1 MAETNTARD
10 KALEINREQKQF
22 YEKKVEQKRRLNA
35 VMKLW
40 EAWRDRVYRIW
51 EGIGVFD
58 DVLNLHREWVGDLNG
73 KRVLDLGCYTGN
85 RLSLELASKSR
96 FYLGVDLSE
105 NALSKLRERLDKAGI
120 RNAEVRAIDFLS
132 KDFDYEPFDI
142 IYCNAVLHHFK
153 DFDLVMSLLSQR
165 LAPGGRIVSFD
176 PLETAWIVRLVR
188 WLYRPFQTNAA
199 WEWPFKKHNFDTIQK
214 YFRIEEIQGVVG
226 LSKWVLPLAAVPLFG
241 NATIRL
247 GRRLHEADL
256 RESRQLDS
264 RLWRCMSV
272 NLSLVRRG
280 PAATPNRGA

>member
-1 MAETNTARD
+1 MAESNAARD
-10 KALEINREQKQF
+10 QALEINREQKAF
-22 YEKKVEQKRRLNA
+22 YEKKVEQKRRLNP

-58 DVLNLHREWVGDLNG
+58 DVLRLHREWVGDLAG

-96 FYLGVDLSE
+96 FYLGIDLSQ
-105 NALSKLRERLDKAGI
+105 NALSKLRERLDGAGI
-120 RNAEVRAIDFLS
+120 KHAEVRAVDFLS
-132 KDFDYEPFDI
+132 KDFDYEPFDL

-176 PLETAWIVRLVR
+176 PLETAPVVRFVR
-188 WLYRPFQTNAA
+188 WIYRPFQTNAA
-199 WEWPFKKHNFDTIQK
+199 WEWPFRQHNFDTIQK

-226 LSKWVLPLAAVPLFG
+226 RSKWVLPLAALPVFSDF
-241 NATIRL
+241 TIRL
-247 GRRLHEADL
+247 GRRLHATDL

-272 NLSLVRRG
+272 NLRLAQKKPETAPDQGS
-280 PAATPNRGA
+280 